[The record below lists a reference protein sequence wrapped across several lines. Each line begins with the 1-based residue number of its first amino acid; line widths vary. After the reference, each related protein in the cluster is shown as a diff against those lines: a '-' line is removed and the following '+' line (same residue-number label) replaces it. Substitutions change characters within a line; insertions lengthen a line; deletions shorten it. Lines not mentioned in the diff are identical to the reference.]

1 MEQGE
6 KITFPVRGSKVVG
19 GNLYFQIFSRG
30 REYDVKA
37 FEFQRQNRPQ
47 RLQCIVKGMDQSGD
61 PIFMQDIAA
70 IIPQIYTVGHTY
82 EFRIKTDLN
91 SAGYYEVA
99 DWNGLMFRL
108 YPGHHDRLHLNEVV
122 KCRVKDINLVRMDLE
137 LVSGKNR
144 GIPLYTV
151 EEFIALDSTGLGMG
165 RYLRRLFGVLPEL
178 AESREQ
184 LAAGNPLWVITVADA
199 VARHLTEWLNAPSAR
214 DFRPGARK
222 RPHRRTPMLK
232 SFNSICTNLLENSS
246 YLRQCTPHERVEYQD
261 RLNKIIT
268 HTSDYVSAL
277 EKIIAKEDQKYI
289 DETLERLKL
298 SGYLYKPEERMRVAM
313 ALFSLRKKS
322 VSQYID
328 DIFDIIRLSHS
339 NPRFMHLF
347 SKAFIEMLDMY
358 IANESRH
365 IDVLTGPTERT
376 AIQQMVKALSLR
388 LLLPGDETDSQRA
401 LYRYVT
407 LLATV
412 NADQLVRKALS
423 TLFNI
428 SAPLEFTWNDLGDIN
443 LLCSKVA
450 VSRAAALS
458 TETLLFEGNNA
469 LMGLSGDSFTFSPV
483 ERSEHMKHGV
493 PTDLFGGRRIRVL
506 LNERVQEKLK
516 ASRQDIMQFH
526 RLWRDVEKSL
536 FSPRQNL
543 RPAMEGITPDV
554 GDRVQI
560 VILGPVPG
568 HRYDLRC
575 RIEDDTFVGEG
586 IITPK
591 QMVSYPIIP
600 TADSFTDPE
609 TGRLCLYE
617 AEVMSRD
624 EATGQFQ
631 FNMRE
636 LIHNYLQEALTPD
649 DEWLVQVSRVDND
662 RYLCISE
669 GGFSLY
675 IDRNEVDL
683 DQGDFIIA
691 RIDTIFPY
699 PAIKAHFVEHSD
711 ERFQQTAAFK
721 CLLEN
726 YCDDH
731 LLETDEADDV
741 DASEQEEIDGARSA
755 QNFIEP
761 DQMRELIHLIDREG
775 MLRKDHIHTYNYL
788 AVARIMARLLNDTQ
802 LVTYFSNRMEL
813 VETIRLFGDSGKID
827 DDRLNKLL
835 NDNKDFVASY
845 PDIETRLTHLRII
858 NQLDK
863 TYKADWLWEIARDN
877 SDPTTSE
884 LARLVLSYNMLEHS
898 NVYEVRRTLHR
909 KIYQLMDLKVQLPE
923 SMHVAE
929 EDQFTE
935 LKTSIIYPAGNHMF
949 PNEREQLTEIL
960 KVISSFLNTRGGRL
974 YVGVG
979 DSGYATGLHNNRH
992 ENYDLSTVKDKFD
1005 RAVRDAVHNR
1015 LGRVANSLISTDFE
1029 VVGGNVIYR
1038 VDVDPSPEV
1047 ALVDGVAY
1055 ERQGKSKWPV
1065 PATELPKFR
1074 EQREREFK
1082 N

>member
-401 LYRYVT
+401 LYRSKLYRYVT

-586 IITPK
+586 IL
-591 QMVSYPIIP
+591 S
-600 TADSFTDPE
+600 
-609 TGRLCLYE
+609 
-617 AEVMSRD
+617 
-624 EATGQFQ
+624 
-631 FNMRE
+631 
-636 LIHNYLQEALTPD
+636 LIH
-649 DEWLVQVSRVDND
+649 
-662 RYLCISE
+662 I
-669 GGFSLY
+669 
-675 IDRNEVDL
+675 
-683 DQGDFIIA
+683 
-691 RIDTIFPY
+691 
-699 PAIKAHFVEHSD
+699 
-711 ERFQQTAAFK
+711 
-721 CLLEN
+721 
-726 YCDDH
+726 
-731 LLETDEADDV
+731 
-741 DASEQEEIDGARSA
+741 
-755 QNFIEP
+755 
-761 DQMRELIHLIDREG
+761 
-775 MLRKDHIHTYNYL
+775 
-788 AVARIMARLLNDTQ
+788 
-802 LVTYFSNRMEL
+802 
-813 VETIRLFGDSGKID
+813 
-827 DDRLNKLL
+827 
-835 NDNKDFVASY
+835 
-845 PDIETRLTHLRII
+845 
-858 NQLDK
+858 
-863 TYKADWLWEIARDN
+863 
-877 SDPTTSE
+877 
-884 LARLVLSYNMLEHS
+884 
-898 NVYEVRRTLHR
+898 
-909 KIYQLMDLKVQLPE
+909 
-923 SMHVAE
+923 
-929 EDQFTE
+929 
-935 LKTSIIYPAGNHMF
+935 
-949 PNEREQLTEIL
+949 
-960 KVISSFLNTRGGRL
+960 
-974 YVGVG
+974 
-979 DSGYATGLHNNRH
+979 
-992 ENYDLSTVKDKFD
+992 
-1005 RAVRDAVHNR
+1005 
-1015 LGRVANSLISTDFE
+1015 
-1029 VVGGNVIYR
+1029 
-1038 VDVDPSPEV
+1038 
-1047 ALVDGVAY
+1047 
-1055 ERQGKSKWPV
+1055 
-1065 PATELPKFR
+1065 
-1074 EQREREFK
+1074 
-1082 N
+1082 